1 MVHLENRLSMH
12 LHYVIIKA
20 QIANLEKLTDLSE
33 EAVSLISGDYSP
45 YSKVRARPVKYIEVN
60 GDEHQNRKTWLKSRT
75 FIPELLATEELEP
88 KCRNCNKSLSMR
100 YLS

>member
-1 MVHLENRLSMH
+1 MVHLENKLSMH

-45 YSKVRARPVKYIEVN
+45 YSKV
-60 GDEHQNRKTWLKSRT
+60 
-75 FIPELLATEELEP
+75 
-88 KCRNCNKSLSMR
+88 
-100 YLS
+100 

>member
-12 LHYVIIKA
+12 LHYAIIKT

-45 YSKVRARPVKYIEVN
+45 YSKV
-60 GDEHQNRKTWLKSRT
+60 
-75 FIPELLATEELEP
+75 
-88 KCRNCNKSLSMR
+88 
-100 YLS
+100 